1 MKNKKTG
8 IILILV
14 FVLLLGGASLLY
26 NCLSGQVD
34 SNQLALQSQ
43 SNDDK
48 TAENSDSGAEGS
60 AENNDADDT
69 EENNN
74 TEGSAQGNNEESD
87 QSDAE
92 EENDSDKVA
101 SLDFTVYDANGNEVH
116 LFDFRGKPVVL
127 NFWASW
133 CGPCQMEMP
142 DFEEKYK
149 EIGDEVQFLMIN
161 VTTGRETLESAVA
174 FIEEKGYTFP
184 VFYDTESDA
193 ADTYGASS
201 LPTSYFIDAEG
212 YIVAWAIGMVDADTL
227 DEAISLIWNAE

>member
-8 IILILV
+8 IILILIFAV
-14 FVLLLGGASLLY
+14 LLGGAYLLY
-26 NCLSGQVD
+26 NWLSGQVD
-34 SNQLALQSQ
+34 SNQLAVQKQEDVNQTEDESDTST
-43 SNDDK
+43 SNPEGSVQ
-48 TAENSDSGAEGS
+48 ENSVD
-60 AENNDADDT
+60 
-69 EENNN
+69 
-74 TEGSAQGNNEESD
+74 
-87 QSDAE
+87 
-92 EENDSDKVA
+92 ENDSDKVA
-101 SLDFTVYDANGNEVH
+101 TLDFTVYDADGNEVH

-149 EIGDEVQFLMIN
+149 EIGEEVQFLMIN
-161 VTTGRETLESAVA
+161 MTTGRETLESAME

-184 VFYDTESDA
+184 VFYDTDSDA
-193 ADTYGASS
+193 AYTYGAYS

-212 YIVAWAIGMVDADTL
+212 YIVARATGMIDADTL